1 MHLKLQSNIK
11 PIQVICYSIFII
23 VIILFTL
30 GFTKFPIIS
39 CNQQLTIPAI
49 NISLQNILNLIPS
62 DKQELFN
69 TLLNNLLASIITNSL
84 PQEIPRE
91 QQISLPTIN
100 INNSIN
106 NINTSYDT
114 PNINL
119 NLTEQISLQSLIIL
133 NEGSNPTT
141 IKYKDINAT
150 AELVSNIILIICT
163 LISILIL
170 LGIVFGVFGYIL
182 TSKIILLIPF
192 ILMLILVIVFVIII
206 LTNFIINYII
216 QFINNNTLNIVV
228 SNFTIKPDIGFILII
243 SATILMLINL
253 IYYMFFAIKYE

>member
-1 MHLKLQSNIK
+1 MQFKFKSNIK

-23 VIILFTL
+23 IIILFTL
-30 GFTKFPIIS
+30 GFTTYPIIS
-39 CNQQLTIPAI
+39 CNQQITIPAI

-69 TLLNNLLASIITNSL
+69 TLLNNLLASTITNSL

-91 QQISLPTIN
+91 QQIPIPTVN
-100 INNSIN
+100 IN
-106 NINTSYDT
+106 NINISYDT

-119 NLTEQISLQSLIIL
+119 NLTEQISLESLTIF
-133 NEGSNPTT
+133 NEDSTPTT
-141 IKYKDINAT
+141 IKYKDINSS

-170 LGIVFGVFGYIL
+170 LGIIFGVFGYIL

-192 ILMLILVIVFVIII
+192 ILMLILVIAFVIII

-216 QFINNNTLNIVV
+216 QVINNNTLNIVV